1 MTKAPVTRR
10 RIPATIG
17 AMKSVDHPRSTLG
30 DWTNAIR
37 LVFRHGA
44 RPPADE
50 PLAPVTPRPHEIE
63 FVAYAED
70 CTLSGRLAL
79 SGDRLSDLLN
89 ANERLLL
96 VDVLVADLAGGNA
109 IEVHELQIQRDELL
123 LVHATGP
130 RGHLQRRTR
139 TRQHPIVA
147 RLGPYEVQ
155 GYIHA
160 LPGSDPI
167 AGLRRRGPMVVLTD
181 AVIRFTA
188 QSVEQERRVSAV
200 MINRE
205 LADWVA
211 PGVGETDELAT
222 LEMPTVTGPLVKDF
236 TGSLLSWDGV
246 TIDVEVGDDP
256 GDTDPAAAV

>member
-1 MTKAPVTRR
+1 
-10 RIPATIG
+10 
-17 AMKSVDHPRSTLG
+17 MKSLDRSRSALG
-30 DWTNAIR
+30 EWTNAIR
-37 LVFRHGA
+37 LVFGQG
-44 RPPADE
+44 PPPE
-50 PLAPVTPRPHEIE
+50 PELPPVAPRPHEIE

-79 SGDRLSDLLN
+79 AGDRLSDLLN

-96 VDVLVADLAGGNA
+96 IDVLVADLAGGDA
-109 IEVHELQIQRDELL
+109 IEVHELQIRRDELL

-130 RGHLQRRTR
+130 RGHVQRRTR

-147 RLGPYEVQ
+147 RLGPYEVH

-167 AGLRRRGPMVVLTD
+167 AGLRRRGPMVALTD
-181 AVIRFTA
+181 AVIRFTVG
-188 QSVEQERRVSAV
+188 SVEQARRVSAV

-211 PGVGETDELAT
+211 PGVVETDQLPA
-222 LEMPTVTGPLVKDF
+222 LDLPAVMGPLVKDF
-236 TGSLLSWDGV
+236 TGSLLSWDGA
-246 TIDVEVGDDP
+246 TIDDDVDP
-256 GDTDPAAAV
+256 GEDQATVPAV